1 MVQLHGGLKKL
12 SFDFIIRLNKRL
24 KSSVKCN
31 QIRLCNLP
39 TDITVQI
46 TQEALSNN
54 LINQLE
60 MQRKSRIFQVGLG
73 SAFALLLALLLLCCY
88 CNNLY
93 KKRHIT
99 PNRGAHDVDQ
109 SMTKSSNDR
118 VS

>member
-1 MVQLHGGLKKL
+1 MIQLHGGLKKL
-12 SFDFIIRLNKRL
+12 SFDFITRL

-31 QIRLCNLP
+31 QIRLCNLT

-73 SAFALLLALLLLCCY
+73 SAFGLLLALLSLCCY

-93 KKRHIT
+93 KKRHIA